1 MGSGESNQMKKRLAN
16 IARDSRGSVLMEYA
30 ILTML
35 IAIPMYLVWVGCS
48 VPLDWFGGKPVKY
61 PGIYDFS
68 TGQYKGSGLELQKFF
83 EMVQGGIALPIP

>member
-1 MGSGESNQMKKRLAN
+1 MKRRLTD

-35 IAIPMYLVWVGCS
+35 AAIPMYLVWCGCS
-48 VPLDWFGGKPVKY
+48 VPLDWFGAGKPITY
-61 PGIYDFS
+61 PGIYDFT

-83 EMVQGGIALPIP
+83 EMVQSGIALPIP